1 MGARVKNI
9 PVFRWVASLGLI
21 LIGCSVW
28 LYWKADSPELR
39 QADLTVVREQPDGSC
54 TVRWTDPFRD
64 AEREGPY
71 RCNADR
77 DPILKAPDPV
87 TGFAWDTGH
96 IVAEGSNKGD
106 LYSLVQDDDVDEQ
119 LEASDGLVVG
129 GVFLTIIGVVGGN
142 IRTVTRMTGVN
153 PAIVRRARQLRDA
166 AVLVT
171 VDHRLAVETVREAW
185 TQTRSPE
192 APEVLS
198 ALRVLVETGPQG
210 RKVVAAARALTAR
223 LDPLLADAAP
233 AAGRM
238 QMLAASREE
247 RRRAEVAIGELRLM
261 LGEPATRSVAGQFA
275 QTSVD
280 LLRGPGSD
288 PAGIATRAD
297 FDSRPA
303 EYRSVL
309 ADITAEP
316 LT

>member
-1 MGARVKNI
+1 MGGKPRPDTHRLLGVAVLEGAGSPDVKQ
-9 PVFRWVASLGLI
+9 V
-21 LIGCSVW
+21 
-28 LYWKADSPELR
+28 
-39 QADLTVVREQPDGSC
+39 DLTVVREQPDGTC

-71 RCNADR
+71 RCTADR

-87 TGFAWDTGH
+87 TGFAWDTGF

-106 LYSLVQDDDVDEQ
+106 LYSLGQDDDVDEQ
-119 LEASDGLVVG
+119 LEASAGLLVA

-142 IRTVTRMTGVN
+142 IRTLFRMTGVN
-153 PAIVRRARQLRDA
+153 PEIVRRARRLRDA

-171 VDHRLAVETVREAW
+171 FDHHSAVETVREAW

-210 RKVVAAARALTAR
+210 RKVVATARALTAR

-247 RRRAEVAIGELRLM
+247 RRRAEIAIGELRLT
-261 LGEPATRSVAGQFA
+261 LSEPATRSVAEQFA

-280 LLRGPGSD
+280 LLRGPDSD
-288 PAGIATRAD
+288 PAGLATRAD

-303 EYRSVL
+303 EYRRVL